1 MLLITSSES
10 RQVAIYLS
18 AHLPKALDPRTNKWH
33 YPAAALLRPLTNLMA
48 QPSGIKLQNAGLLN

>member
-18 AHLPKALDPRTNKWH
+18 AYLPKVLDPCTNKWH
-33 YPAAALLRPLTNLMA
+33 YSTAALLRPLTNA
-48 QPSGIKLQNAGLLN
+48 VA